1 MAKYQEWSEEA
12 MAKSPE
18 SAVVFFTSGYG
29 FSERL
34 AQALELGIAKTGV
47 EVDLVDLSTADTQ
60 VELLHRKSY
69 ASRER
74 SLGSVWPRQ
83 GMVDAWLF
91 ESVQQHLGGCWH
103 QLVKPVPAP
112 RRT

>member
-1 MAKYQEWSEEA
+1 MAKYQVWSEEA

-18 SAVVFFTSGYG
+18 SALVFFTSGYG

-60 VELLHRKSY
+60 VRLLHRKLY
-69 ASRER
+69 AIAANAHR

-83 GMVDAWLF
+83 AMVDA
-91 ESVQQHLGGCWH
+91 
-103 QLVKPVPAP
+103 
-112 RRT
+112 

>member
-1 MAKYQEWSEEA
+1 MDTIATGHGPILRDLKEPFMAKYQVWSEEA

-60 VELLHRKSY
+60 VRLLHRKLY
-69 ASRER
+69 AIAANAHR

-83 GMVDAWLF
+83 AMVDA
-91 ESVQQHLGGCWH
+91 
-103 QLVKPVPAP
+103 
-112 RRT
+112 